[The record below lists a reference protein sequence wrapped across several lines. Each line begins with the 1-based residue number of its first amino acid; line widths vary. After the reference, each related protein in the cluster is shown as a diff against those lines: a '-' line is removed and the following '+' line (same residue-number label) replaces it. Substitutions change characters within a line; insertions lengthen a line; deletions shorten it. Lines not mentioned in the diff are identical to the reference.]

1 MSERQPQKGGFR
13 YRLKGFFLSGIV
25 LFMAM
30 LTCSVVSRYL
40 PEAILVQFLLAAFLA
55 AASVWAVGMLLCRSS
70 PESQESEEALRE
82 SNELFSLFMRHSP
95 IYAFIKEVTA
105 TESRVIQASEN
116 YTEMIGPA
124 GRDMIG
130 RTMAELFPPE
140 FAVKITADDW
150 KVVTSGRVLRLDED
164 LHGRNYTTLK
174 FPIIQ
179 GRRTL
184 LAGYTIDITE
194 RKQAEEALR
203 RSEAKLREANARLHQ
218 LHERFRT
225 VLNGIDAYIHV
236 TDTRNH
242 VILFGNNAAKK
253 LFGADIEGRKC
264 HEALRQDDLPCRF
277 CKIPDLL
284 AARGGKN
291 IGVATWESYNPM
303 TGSWFLNSERII
315 DWPEAPSALLTIG
328 TDITGL
334 KKAEEEK
341 QLLAEKLHQAQKMEA
356 IGVLASSIAH
366 DLNNILTGIVSYP
379 DLLLARLDPGDPMRP
394 ALETIRT
401 AGSKAAK
408 IVQGLLTL
416 SRRGMQ
422 VDEPVDLL
430 QVIDEYLQSPECQEL
445 QRRHPQVSIIPPA
458 ERHGLIVSGSPVH
471 LANVLMNLMINAAEA
486 MPQGGIITIALDR
499 VELAEPLPG
508 FTSWRP
514 GTYARLTV
522 GDTGIGIPRAH
533 RERIFEPFFS
543 LKPQGISGT
552 GLGLA
557 VVWSTIADHHGHI
570 EVASEESRGTIFTLY
585 LPIAADGGNLA
596 PEPAGQPVAMGRGET
611 VLVVDDDASQR
622 QIASEILTHLG
633 YRVAVAASGEE
644 AVRYLHDRT
653 VDLVVLDM
661 LMPPGIDGLETYGRI
676 RAIRPEQKAIIVS
689 GFSQSER
696 VSEAQR
702 QGVSQY
708 LQKPYS
714 LVKISVAVHAAL
726 AG

>member
-1 MSERQPQKGGFR
+1 MAERQSQKGVSR
-13 YRLKGFFLSGIV
+13 DRLKGFFLSGIV
-25 LFMAM
+25 LFTVILA
-30 LTCSVVSRYL
+30 CSAVSRYL
-40 PEAILVQFLLAAFLA
+40 PEDSLLQFLLAAFLA
-55 AASVWAVGMLLCRSS
+55 AASVLTVEILLCRCSS
-70 PESQESEEALRE
+70 GSKESEEALRE
-82 SNELFSLFMRHSP
+82 SNELFTLFMRHSP
-95 IYAFIKEVTA
+95 IYTYIKEVTG
-105 TESRVIQASEN
+105 TESRVIQASAN
-116 YTEMIGPA
+116 YTEMIGPI

-130 RTMAELFPPE
+130 KTMTELFPPE
-140 FAVKITADDW
+140 FAAKITADDW
-150 KVVTSGRVLRLDED
+150 DVVISGRVLRLDED
-164 LHGRNYTTLK
+164 LHGRNYTTIK
-174 FPIIQ
+174 FPIVQ

-184 LAGYTIDITE
+184 LAGFTIDITD

-203 RSEAKLREANARLHQ
+203 RSEAMLREVNASLQ
-218 LHERFRT
+218 QMHERFRT

-264 HEALRQDDLPCRF
+264 HQVLRQDDLPCRF

-284 AARGGKN
+284 AAKEEEDR
-291 IGVATWESYNPM
+291 VVTWESYNPI
-303 TGSWFLNSERII
+303 TESWFLNSERII
-315 DWPEAPSALLTIG
+315 DWPETPSALLTIG
-328 TDITGL
+328 TDITGI

-379 DLLLARLDPGDPMRP
+379 DLLLARIDPDDPMRP
-394 ALETIRT
+394 ALEMIRT
-401 AGSKAAK
+401 AGRKAAK

-430 QVIDEYLQSPECQEL
+430 RVIDEYLQGPECQEL
-445 QRRHPQVSIIPPA
+445 QRRHPQVSITPPV
-458 ERHGLIVSGSPVH
+458 ERHGLIVTGSPVH

-486 MPQGGIITIALDR
+486 MPQGGIITISLDR

-508 FTSWRP
+508 FTGWRP
-514 GTYARLTV
+514 GPYARLSV
-522 GDTGIGIPRAH
+522 GDTGIGIPRVH

-543 LKPQGISGT
+543 LKTQGMSGT

-570 EVASEESRGTIFTLY
+570 EVASEESRGTRFDIY
-585 LPIAADGGNLA
+585 LPVAADGGNLA
-596 PEPAGQPVAMGRGET
+596 PVPAGQPVAMGRGET

-622 QIASEILTHLG
+622 HIASEILTHLG

-644 AVRYLHDRT
+644 ALCYLREHAA
-653 VDLVVLDM
+653 DLVVLDM

-676 RAIRPEQKAIIVS
+676 RAIRPDQKAIIVS

-696 VSEAQR
+696 VSEARR

-714 LVKISVAVHAAL
+714 LEKISEVVHAAL

>member
-1 MSERQPQKGGFR
+1 MRDRQSQKGVPR
-13 YRLKGFFLSGIV
+13 SRWKGLFLAGIL
-25 LFMAM
+25 LFVAM
-30 LTCSVVSRYL
+30 LACSAVSRHL
-40 PEAILVQFLLAAFLA
+40 PEASPLGFLLAAILA
-55 AASVWAVGMLLCRSS
+55 AVSLMAVERLLCRSRS
-70 PESQESEEALRE
+70 GTQESEEALRE

-95 IYAFIKEVTA
+95 IYTFIKEVTA
-105 TESRVIQASEN
+105 TESRVIQASAN
-116 YTEMIGPA
+116 YTEMLGPA

-130 RTMAELFPPE
+130 KTMAELFPPE
-140 FAVKITADDW
+140 FAAKITADDW
-150 KVVTSGRVLRLDED
+150 DVVTNGKVLRLDED
-164 LHGRNYTTLK
+164 LHGRNYTTIK
-174 FPIIQ
+174 FPIVQ

-184 LAGYTIDITE
+184 LAGYTIDITD

-203 RSEAKLREANARLHQ
+203 RSEARLLEANARLQ
-218 LHERFRT
+218 QAHERFLT

-253 LFGADIEGRKC
+253 LFGEDIEGRKC
-264 HEALRQDDLPCRF
+264 YQVLRQDSEPCRF
-277 CKIPDLL
+277 CKIPGLL
-284 AARGGKN
+284 AAREEKAT
-291 IGVATWESYNPM
+291 VATWESYNPM
-303 TGSWFLNSERII
+303 TDSWFLNSERII

-334 KKAEEEK
+334 KQAEGEK

-379 DLLLARLDPGDPMRP
+379 DLLLARLDPDDPMRP

-401 AGSKAAK
+401 AGSKAAR

-430 QVIDEYLQSPECQEL
+430 RLIDEYLQSPECQEL
-445 QRRHPQVSIIPPA
+445 QRRHPLVSIIPPA
-458 ERHGLIVSGSPVH
+458 ERCELVVSGSPVH

-486 MPQGGIITIALDR
+486 MPEGGIITIGLDR
-499 VELAEPLPG
+499 VELAEPVPG
-508 FTSWRP
+508 FTGWRP
-514 GTYARLTV
+514 GPYARLTV
-522 GDTGIGIPRAH
+522 GDTGIGIAKVH

-543 LKPQGISGT
+543 LKTQGISGT

-570 EVASEESRGTIFTLY
+570 EVASEESKGTRFALY
-585 LPIAADGGNLA
+585 LPLAADGGNVA
-596 PEPAGQPVAMGRGET
+596 PESAGQPVAMGRGET

-633 YRVAVAASGEE
+633 YKVAVAASGEE
-644 AVRYLHDRT
+644 AVRSLHDRP

-661 LMPPGIDGLETYGRI
+661 LMPPGIDGLETYSRI
-676 RAIRPEQKAIIVS
+676 RAIRPDQKAIIVS

-696 VSEAQR
+696 VGEAQR

-714 LVKISVAVHAAL
+714 LEKISEAVRTAL

>member
-1 MSERQPQKGGFR
+1 MKERQSQKGMSR
-13 YRLKGFFLSGIV
+13 DRLKGFFLSGIV
-25 LFMAM
+25 LFTVM
-30 LTCSVVSRYL
+30 LVCSAVSRYL
-40 PEAILVQFLLAAFLA
+40 LEASLLRFLLAGFLA
-55 AASVWAVGMLLCRSS
+55 VVSVLAVEMLLCRCRSGS
-70 PESQESEEALRE
+70 KESEEALRE
-82 SNELFSLFMRHSP
+82 NNELFTLFMRHSP

-105 TESRVIQASEN
+105 TESRVVQASEN
-116 YTEMIGPA
+116 YTEMIGPV

-130 RTMAELFPPE
+130 KTMAELFPPE

-150 KVVTSGRVLRLDED
+150 DVVTSGRVLRLDED

-174 FPIIQ
+174 FPIVQ

-203 RSEAKLREANARLHQ
+203 LSEANLREANASLQ
-218 LHERFRT
+218 QMHERFRT

-242 VILFGNNAAKK
+242 VILFGNNAAKR
-253 LFGADIEGRKC
+253 LFGEDIEGRKC
-264 HEALRQDDLPCRF
+264 HQVLRQDDLPCRF
-277 CKIPDLL
+277 CKIPSLL
-284 AARGGKN
+284 AVGEGDDR
-291 IGVATWESYNPM
+291 VVTWESYNPI
-303 TGSWFLNSERII
+303 TDSWFLNSERII

-328 TDITGL
+328 TDITGI
-334 KKAEEEK
+334 KRADEEK

-379 DLLLARLDPGDPMRP
+379 DLLLARIDPDDPMRP
-394 ALETIRT
+394 ALEMIRT

-430 QVIDEYLQSPECQEL
+430 RLIDEYLQSPECQEL
-445 QRRHPQVSIIPPA
+445 QRRHPQVSIVPPA
-458 ERHGLIVSGSPVH
+458 QRHGLVVSGSSVH

-486 MPQGGIITIALDR
+486 MPEGGTITIALER

-508 FTSWRP
+508 FTGWQP
-514 GTYARLTV
+514 GPYARLSV
-522 GDTGIGIPRAH
+522 GDTGIGIPKVH

-543 LKPQGISGT
+543 LKTQGMSGT

-557 VVWSTIADHHGHI
+557 VVWSTIADHRGHI
-570 EVASEESRGTIFTLY
+570 EVTSEESRGTRFDIY
-585 LPIAADGGNLA
+585 LPIAADGGDLVT
-596 PEPAGQPVAMGRGET
+596 EPAGQSVAMGRGET
-611 VLVVDDDASQR
+611 VLVVDDDSSQR

-644 AVRYLHDRT
+644 ALRYLQEHA

-661 LMPPGIDGLETYGRI
+661 LMPPGIDGLETFGRI
-676 RAIRPEQKAIIVS
+676 RAIRPDQKAIIVS

-696 VSEAQR
+696 VSEAKR
-702 QGVSQY
+702 QGVRQY

-714 LVKISVAVHAAL
+714 LEKISEAVRTAL
-726 AG
+726 SR